1 MQTAIESIVDRYARH
16 GHLAYDGEGV
26 TQLQHGWQCAQL
38 ARRAG
43 ASDALVL
50 ACWLHD
56 IGHLMTDLAG
66 TPTLHGIDDRHE
78 ALGARV
84 LREAFGDEVA
94 RPVGLHVMAKRYR
107 VAVEPDYARRLSDDS
122 RRSLALQGGPL
133 SPAAC
138 EAFVDD
144 RHAGDALRLRAWDDM
159 AKRANAGPADEAAA
173 LAELRVLM
181 LRVLGSA

>member
-1 MQTAIESIVDRYARH
+1 MEDPLDVIVGRYARK
-16 GHLAYDGEGV
+16 GHIAYDGEGV

-56 IGHLMTDLAG
+56 IGHLVSDLAG
-66 TPTLHGIDDRHE
+66 TPTLQGIDDRHE

-84 LREAFGDEVA
+84 LREVFGDAVA

-138 EAFVDD
+138 EAFIED
-144 RHAGDALRLRAWDDM
+144 RHAADALRLRAWDDM
-159 AKRANAGPADEAAA
+159 AKRAHEGPGDEAAA
-173 LAELRVLM
+173 LAELRALM
-181 LRVLGSA
+181 QRVRAAG